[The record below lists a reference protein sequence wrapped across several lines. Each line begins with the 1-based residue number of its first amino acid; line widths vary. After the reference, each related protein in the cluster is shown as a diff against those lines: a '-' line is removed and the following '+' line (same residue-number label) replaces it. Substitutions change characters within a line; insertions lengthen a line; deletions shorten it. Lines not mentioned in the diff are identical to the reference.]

1 MTDGSD
7 RPDSRAFDQ
16 DAPDGASSSYVHQ
29 ALELFA
35 EFGDREALVGGGRR
49 LTYTEVAAEVRGLA
63 GRLRQHGVR
72 PGAAVL
78 IMLGN
83 TVDAPLLQLALHL
96 LGCRTMW
103 IAPVTS
109 RREVDEFVALARP
122 DAFVYDPQEEDSLGA
137 TIAAGLVGVPVL
149 CLGPGGAGPDLTAGA
164 DPAAANGLA
173 AADGPAAAGGP
184 AAGDG
189 PSAADGEPA
198 RSPADAVPAPE
209 SFLQTSGTTGTPK
222 LVHHKESFYRQI
234 LALAA
239 DFRAAGFPLLR
250 HLSHSPMWLASG
262 QITTLFNLFT
272 GGVLFL
278 RQKWDPEAFIRT
290 VHTDRITSTFVT
302 PPMLYEVLDHPA
314 LDGADF
320 SAMFMFNVGAG
331 PAAPA
336 RLRQAIARFGPCL
349 RIVYGLSEAVVICA
363 LPGLTDDPEH
373 PERLRSCGRPYGDV
387 EVQIRDAD
395 GRILPA
401 GEDGE
406 VWVRTKLSFAGYYGQ
421 PELTAETLVDGWV
434 RTRDIGHLDAD
445 GYLYLV
451 DRMQDRI
458 LTRQRSWPIYSR
470 PIEDVLAAHPQVRAA
485 AVIGVPDPVAGEL
498 PYAYVVRS
506 PGATVTG
513 QELIDLVTR
522 ELSETWAPG
531 GVEFV
536 DALPLN
542 RSAKVDKRAL
552 RARYAAAHPIDDPD
566 MVAIGAPGAAV
577 TGRVP
582 EATGAAGSDA
592 AVGAGPDAGGAA

>member
-1 MTDGSD
+1 MTD
-7 RPDSRAFDQ
+7 RPN
-16 DAPDGASSSYVHQ
+16 YVHE
-29 ALELFA
+29 ALDLFA
-35 EFGDREALVGGGRR
+35 GFGDREALVGGGRR
-49 LTYTEVAAEVRGLA
+49 LTYPEVAAEVRGLA
-63 GRLRQHGVR
+63 GALLRHGVR

-78 IMLGN
+78 VMLGN
-83 TVDAPLLQLALHL
+83 TLEGPLLQLALHL
-96 LGCRTMW
+96 LGCRSMW
-103 IAPVTS
+103 VAPVTS
-109 RREVDEFVALARP
+109 RREVDEFVALAGP
-122 DAFVYDPQEEDSLGA
+122 DAFVHDPRDPLGA
-137 TIAAGLVGVPVL
+137 EIAAGLTGVPVL
-149 CLGPGGAGPDLTAGA
+149 CLGPGGAGPDLTA
-164 DPAAANGLA
+164 
-173 AADGPAAAGGP
+173 AG
-184 AAGDG
+184 
-189 PSAADGEPA
+189 GEPA
-198 RSPADAVPAPE
+198 DLPAGAPAPE

-222 LVHHKESFYRQI
+222 LVHHRESFYRQI

-278 RQKWDPEAFIRT
+278 REQWDPAAFIRT
-290 VHTDRITSTFVT
+290 VDTEKLTSTFVT

-363 LPGLTDDPEH
+363 LPGLTEDPEH

-387 EVQIRDAD
+387 AVEIRDAE
-395 GRILPA
+395 GRVLPA
-401 GEDGE
+401 GADGE
-406 VWVRTKLSFAGYYGQ
+406 VWVRTNLSFAGYHGQ

-434 RTRDIGHLDAD
+434 RTRDIGHLDDD

-451 DRMQDRI
+451 DRLQDRI

-470 PIEDVLAAHPQVRAA
+470 PIEDVLAAHPEVRAA

-498 PYAYVVRS
+498 PHAYVVPA

-513 QELIDLVTR
+513 DELIALVTR
-522 ELSETWAPG
+522 ELSDTWAPG
-531 GVEFV
+531 AVEFL

-552 RARYAAAHPIDDPD
+552 RARYAAAHPADAESLGT
-566 MVAIGAPGAAV
+566 AIGSPA
-577 TGRVP
+577 
-582 EATGAAGSDA
+582 
-592 AVGAGPDAGGAA
+592 

>member
-1 MTDGSD
+1 MTD
-7 RPDSRAFDQ
+7 RPN
-16 DAPDGASSSYVHQ
+16 YVHE
-29 ALELFA
+29 ALDLFA
-35 EFGDREALVGGGRR
+35 GFGDREALVGGGRR
-49 LTYTEVAAEVRGLA
+49 LTYPEVAAEVRGLA
-63 GRLRQHGVR
+63 GALLRHGVR

-78 IMLGN
+78 VMLGN
-83 TVDAPLLQLALHL
+83 TLDGPLLQLALHL
-96 LGCRTMW
+96 LGCRSMW
-103 IAPVTS
+103 VAPVTS
-109 RREVDEFVALARP
+109 RREVDEFVALAGP
-122 DAFVYDPQEEDSLGA
+122 DAFVHDPRDPLGA
-137 TIAAGLVGVPVL
+137 EIAAGLTGVPVL
-149 CLGPGGAGPDLTAGA
+149 CLGPGGAGPDLTA
-164 DPAAANGLA
+164 
-173 AADGPAAAGGP
+173 
-184 AAGDG
+184 
-189 PSAADGEPA
+189 ADGEPTDL
-198 RSPADAVPAPE
+198 PAGAPAPE

-222 LVHHKESFYRQI
+222 LVHHRESFYRQI

-278 RQKWDPEAFIRT
+278 REQWDPAAFIRT
-290 VHTDRITSTFVT
+290 VDTEKLTSTFVT

-363 LPGLTDDPEH
+363 LPGLTEDPEH

-387 EVQIRDAD
+387 AVEIRDAE
-395 GRILPA
+395 GRVLPA
-401 GEDGE
+401 GADGE
-406 VWVRTKLSFAGYYGQ
+406 VWVRTNLSFAGYHGQ

-434 RTRDIGHLDAD
+434 RTRDIGHLDDD

-451 DRMQDRI
+451 DRLQDRI

-470 PIEDVLAAHPQVRAA
+470 PIEDVLAAHPEVRAA

-498 PYAYVVRS
+498 PHAYVVPA

-513 QELIDLVTR
+513 DELIALVTR
-522 ELSETWAPG
+522 ELSDTWAPG
-531 GVEFV
+531 AVEFL

-552 RARYAAAHPIDDPD
+552 RARYAAAHPADAESLGT
-566 MVAIGAPGAAV
+566 AIGSPA
-577 TGRVP
+577 
-582 EATGAAGSDA
+582 
-592 AVGAGPDAGGAA
+592 

>member
-1 MTDGSD
+1 MTEGHH
-7 RPDSRAFDQ
+7 RPA
-16 DAPDGASSSYVHQ
+16 SYVRE

-35 EFGDREALVGGGRR
+35 GFGDREALVGDDRR
-49 LTYTEVAAEVRGLA
+49 LTYAEVATEVRALA
-63 GRLRQHGVR
+63 GALLRHGVR
-72 PGAAVL
+72 PGDAVL
-78 IMLGN
+78 VMLGN
-83 TVDAPLLQLALHL
+83 VVEAPLLQLAAHL

-109 RREVDEFVALARP
+109 RREVTEFAALARP
-122 DAFVYDPQEEDSLGA
+122 DVFVHDARDGGSLGA
-137 TIAAGLVGVPVL
+137 EIADGLDGVPVL
-149 CLGPGGAGPDLTAGA
+149 CLGPGGPGPDLTA
-164 DPAAANGLA
+164 DLA
-173 AADGPAAAGGP
+173 AADL
-184 AAGDG
+184 AAGDLTAAG
-189 PSAADGEPA
+189 PAPT
-198 RSPADAVPAPE
+198 PE

-222 LVHHKESFYRQI
+222 LVRHRESFYRQV

-239 DFRAAGFPLLR
+239 DFRDAGLPLLR

-262 QITTLFNLFT
+262 QITTLVGLFS

-278 RQKWDPEAFIRT
+278 RQRWDPEAFVRT
-290 VHTDRITSTFVT
+290 VQTDRINSTFVT

-320 SAMFMFNVGAG
+320 SSMFMFNVGAG

-387 EVQIRDAD
+387 TVQIRDPD
-395 GRILPA
+395 GRVLPA
-401 GEDGE
+401 GSDGE
-406 VWVRTKLSFAGYYGQ
+406 VWARTKLSFAGYHGQ

-434 RTRDIGHLDAD
+434 RTRDIGHLDDD

-451 DRMQDRI
+451 DRLQDRI
-458 LTRQRSWPIYSR
+458 LTRARSWPIYSR
-470 PIEDVLAAHPQVRAA
+470 PIEDVLAAHPRVRAA

-498 PYAYVVRS
+498 PYAYVVAA
-506 PGATVTG
+506 PGASVTEG
-513 QELIDLVTR
+513 ELIALVTR
-522 ELSETWAPG
+522 ELSDTWAPG
-531 GVEFV
+531 TVEFV

-552 RARYAAAHPIDDPD
+552 RARYAAAHPADPD
-566 MVAIGAPGAAV
+566 TVAIG
-577 TGRVP
+577 
-582 EATGAAGSDA
+582 GSS
-592 AVGAGPDAGGAA
+592 

>member
-1 MTDGSD
+1 MTD
-7 RPDSRAFDQ
+7 RPTT
-16 DAPDGASSSYVHQ
+16 YVHD

-35 EFGDREALVGGGRR
+35 GFGEREALVGDGRR
-49 LTYTEVAAEVRGLA
+49 LSYAEVAAEVRGLA
-63 GRLRQHGVR
+63 AALTAHGVR

-78 IMLGN
+78 VMLGN
-83 TVDAPLLQLALHL
+83 AVEGPLLQLALHL

-109 RREVDEFVALARP
+109 RREIDEFVRLARP
-122 DAFVYDPQEEDSLGA
+122 DVFVHHAHAADGLGA
-137 TIAAGLVGVPVL
+137 EIAASLPGVPVL
-149 CLGPGGAGPDLTAGA
+149 RLGAELT
-164 DPAAANGLA
+164 P
-173 AADGPAAAGGP
+173 AAGGP
-184 AAGDG
+184 L
-189 PSAADGEPA
+189 PE
-198 RSPADAVPAPE
+198 AVPAPE

-222 LVHHKESFYRQI
+222 LVHHRESFYRQV

-278 RQKWDPEAFIRT
+278 RQQWDPEAFIRT
-290 VHTDRITSTFVT
+290 VDAERLTSTFVT

-314 LDGADF
+314 LPGADF

-387 EVQIRDAD
+387 TVQIRDAD
-395 GRILPA
+395 GRVLPA
-401 GEDGE
+401 GTDGE
-406 VWVRTKLSFAGYYGQ
+406 VWVRTNLSFHGYHGQ

-451 DRMQDRI
+451 DRLQDRI

-470 PIEDVLAAHPQVRAA
+470 PIEDVLAGHPQVRAA

-498 PYAYVVRS
+498 PYAYVVRA
-506 PGATVTG
+506 PGASVTG
-513 QELIDLVTR
+513 DELIALVTA
-522 ELSETWAPG
+522 ELSDTWAPG

-552 RARYAAAHPIDDPD
+552 RARYTTAHPVTEE
-566 MVAIGAPGAAV
+566 VA
-577 TGRVP
+577 
-582 EATGAAGSDA
+582 ATGGT
-592 AVGAGPDAGGAA
+592 P

>member
-1 MTDGSD
+1 MTD
-7 RPDSRAFDQ
+7 RPN
-16 DAPDGASSSYVHQ
+16 YVHE

-35 EFGDREALVGGGRR
+35 GFGDREALVGGGRR
-49 LTYTEVAAEVRGLA
+49 LTYPQVAAQVRGLA
-63 GRLRQHGVR
+63 AALRHHGVR

-78 IMLGN
+78 VMLGN
-83 TVDAPLLQLALHL
+83 TVEGPLLQLALHL
-96 LGCRTMW
+96 LGCRSMW
-103 IAPVTS
+103 VAPVTS
-109 RREVDEFVALARP
+109 RREVDEFVALSAP
-122 DAFVYDPQEEDSLGA
+122 EAFVHDPRDAQAVEV
-137 TIAAGLVGVPVL
+137 AAGLSGVPVL

-164 DPAAANGLA
+164 A
-173 AADGPAAAGGP
+173 GPAAELP
-184 AAGDG
+184 A
-189 PSAADGEPA
+189 E
-198 RSPADAVPAPE
+198 VPAPE
-209 SFLQTSGTTGTPK
+209 SILQTSGTTGTPK
-222 LVHHKESFYRQI
+222 LVHHRESFYRQV

-239 DFRAAGFPLLR
+239 DFRGAGFPLLR

-262 QITTLFNLFT
+262 QITTLINLFT

-278 RQKWDPEAFIRT
+278 REQWDPAAFVAT
-290 VHTDRITSTFVT
+290 VDAERLTSTFVT
-302 PPMLYEVLDHPA
+302 PPMLYEVLDHPD
-314 LDGADF
+314 LPGADF

-363 LPGLTDDPEH
+363 LPGLTEDPEH

-387 EVQIRDAD
+387 SVEIRDAG
-395 GRILPA
+395 GRVLPA

-406 VWVRTKLSFAGYYGQ
+406 VWVRTKLSFAGYHGQ

-451 DRMQDRI
+451 DRLQDRI

-470 PIEDVLAAHPQVRAA
+470 PIEDVLAGHPEVRAA

-498 PYAYVVRS
+498 PHAYVVPA
-506 PGATVTG
+506 PGASVTG
-513 QELIDLVTR
+513 EELIALVIR

-531 GVEFV
+531 AVEFV

-552 RARYAAAHPIDDPD
+552 RARYAAAHPAGADP
-566 MVAIGAPGAAV
+566 IGSPA
-577 TGRVP
+577 
-582 EATGAAGSDA
+582 
-592 AVGAGPDAGGAA
+592 

>member
-1 MTDGSD
+1 MTD
-7 RPDSRAFDQ
+7 RPN
-16 DAPDGASSSYVHQ
+16 YVHE

-35 EFGDREALVGGGRR
+35 GFGDREALVGGGRR
-49 LTYTEVAAEVRGLA
+49 LTYPQVAARVRGLA
-63 GRLRQHGVR
+63 AALCRHGVR

-78 IMLGN
+78 VMLGN
-83 TVDAPLLQLALHL
+83 TVEGPLLQLALHL
-96 LGCRTMW
+96 LGCRSMW
-103 IAPVTS
+103 VAPVTS
-109 RREVDEFVALARP
+109 RREVDEFVALSAP
-122 DAFVYDPQEEDSLGA
+122 EAFVYDPRDPQA
-137 TIAAGLVGVPVL
+137 VQIAAGLSGVPVL
-149 CLGPGGAGPDLTAGA
+149 CLGPGGAGPAL
-164 DPAAANGLA
+164 PAEAA
-173 AADGPAAAGGP
+173 GPAVELP
-184 AAGDG
+184 A
-189 PSAADGEPA
+189 E
-198 RSPADAVPAPE
+198 VPAPE

-222 LVHHKESFYRQI
+222 LVHHRESFYRQI

-239 DFRAAGFPLLR
+239 DFRGAGFPLLR

-278 RQKWDPEAFIRT
+278 REQWDPAAFIAT
-290 VHTDRITSTFVT
+290 VDAERLTSTFVT
-302 PPMLYEVLDHPA
+302 PPMLYEVLDHPD
-314 LDGADF
+314 LPGADF

-363 LPGLTDDPEH
+363 LPGLTEDPEH

-387 EVQIRDAD
+387 TVEIRDAD
-395 GRILPA
+395 GKVLPP
-401 GEDGE
+401 GDDGE
-406 VWVRTKLSFAGYYGQ
+406 VWVRTKLSFAGYHGR

-451 DRMQDRI
+451 DRLQDRI
-458 LTRQRSWPIYSR
+458 LTRARSWPIYSR
-470 PIEDVLAAHPQVRAA
+470 PIEDVLAGHPEVRAA

-498 PYAYVVRS
+498 PYAYVVPA
-506 PGATVTG
+506 PGASVTG
-513 QELIDLVTR
+513 EELIALVVR

-531 GVEFV
+531 AVEFV

-552 RARYAAAHPIDDPD
+552 RARYAAAHPADADSLGT
-566 MVAIGAPGAAV
+566 VIGSSA
-577 TGRVP
+577 
-582 EATGAAGSDA
+582 
-592 AVGAGPDAGGAA
+592 

>member
-1 MTDGSD
+1 MTDQ
-7 RPDSRAFDQ
+7 PN
-16 DAPDGASSSYVHQ
+16 YVHE

-35 EFGDREALVGGGRR
+35 RFGDREALVGGNRR
-49 LTYTEVAAEVRGLA
+49 LTYPEVAAEVRGLA
-63 GRLRQHGVR
+63 GALLRHGVR
-72 PGAAVL
+72 PGDAVL
-78 IMLGN
+78 VMLGN
-83 TVDAPLLQLALHL
+83 PVEGPLLQLALHL
-96 LGCRTMW
+96 LGCRSMW

-122 DAFVYDPQEEDSLGA
+122 DAFVHDPRDPVGA
-137 TIAAGLVGVPVL
+137 EIAAGLAGVPVL
-149 CLGPGGAGPDLTAGA
+149 CLGPGGAGPDLTAA
-164 DPAAANGLA
+164 
-173 AADGPAAAGGP
+173 
-184 AAGDG
+184 
-189 PSAADGEPA
+189 GEPVEL
-198 RSPADAVPAPE
+198 PAKVPAPE

-222 LVHHKESFYRQI
+222 LVHHRENFYRQV

-239 DFRAAGFPLLR
+239 DFRAAGLPLLR

-278 RQKWDPEAFIRT
+278 RERWDPEAFIRT
-290 VHTDRITSTFVT
+290 VDAERLTSTFVT

-387 EVQIRDAD
+387 AVEIRDPD
-395 GRILPA
+395 GRVLTP

-406 VWVRTKLSFAGYYGQ
+406 VWVRTKLSFAGYHGQ

-434 RTRDIGHLDAD
+434 RTRDIGHLDTD

-451 DRMQDRI
+451 DRLQDRI

-470 PIEDVLAAHPQVRAA
+470 PIEDVLAAHPEVRAA

-498 PYAYVVRS
+498 PYAYVVPA

-513 QELIDLVTR
+513 HDLIALVTR

-531 GVEFV
+531 AVEFV
-536 DALPLN
+536 GALPLN

-552 RARYAAAHPIDDPD
+552 RARYAVAHPTDTD
-566 MVAIGAPGAAV
+566 
-577 TGRVP
+577 
-582 EATGAAGSDA
+582 
-592 AVGAGPDAGGAA
+592 AVGTVIGSPT

>member
-1 MTDGSD
+1 MTD
-7 RPDSRAFDQ
+7 RPN
-16 DAPDGASSSYVHQ
+16 YVHE

-35 EFGDREALVGGGRR
+35 GFGDREALVGGGRR
-49 LTYTEVAAEVRGLA
+49 LTYPRVAAEVRGLA
-63 GRLRQHGVR
+63 AALRRHGVR

-78 IMLGN
+78 VMLGN
-83 TVDAPLLQLALHL
+83 TVEGPLLQLALHL
-96 LGCRTMW
+96 LGCRSMW

-109 RREVDEFVALARP
+109 RREIDEFVALAAP
-122 DAFVYDPQEEDSLGA
+122 EVFVHDPRDPLGGQL
-137 TIAAGLVGVPVL
+137 AAGLAGVPVL
-149 CLGPGGAGPDLTAGA
+149 CLGPGGAGPDLTADGAPADGTPVHRAAPA
-164 DPAAANGLA
+164 DP
-173 AADGPAAAGGP
+173 PASG
-184 AAGDG
+184 
-189 PSAADGEPA
+189 
-198 RSPADAVPAPE
+198 PAPE

-222 LVHHKESFYRQI
+222 LVHHRESFYRQV

-278 RQKWDPEAFIRT
+278 REQWDPATFIATAHAERL
-290 VHTDRITSTFVT
+290 TSTFVT
-302 PPMLYEVLDHPA
+302 PPMLYEVLDHPD
-314 LDGADF
+314 LPGADF

-336 RLRQAIARFGPCL
+336 RLRQAIDRFGPCL

-363 LPGLTDDPEH
+363 QPGLTEDPEH

-387 EVQIRDAD
+387 TVEIRDAD
-395 GRILPA
+395 GRVLPA
-401 GEDGE
+401 GADGE
-406 VWVRTKLSFAGYYGQ
+406 VWARTKLSFAGYHGQ

-434 RTRDIGHLDAD
+434 RTRDIGHLDDD
-445 GYLYLV
+445 GFLYLV

-470 PIEDVLAAHPQVRAA
+470 PIEDVLAGHPEVRAA

-498 PYAYVVRS
+498 PHAYVVAA
-506 PGATVTG
+506 PGASVTG
-513 QELIDLVTR
+513 DELIALVTR

-531 GVEFV
+531 AVEFV

-552 RARYAAAHPIDDPD
+552 RARYAAAHPI
-566 MVAIGAPGAAV
+566 
-577 TGRVP
+577 
-582 EATGAAGSDA
+582 GSPA
-592 AVGAGPDAGGAA
+592 

>member
-1 MTDGSD
+1 MTD
-7 RPDSRAFDQ
+7 RPN
-16 DAPDGASSSYVHQ
+16 YVHE
-29 ALELFA
+29 ALDLFA
-35 EFGDREALVGGGRR
+35 GFGDREALVGGGRR
-49 LTYTEVAAEVRGLA
+49 LTYPEVAAEVRGLA
-63 GRLRQHGVR
+63 GALLRHGVR

-78 IMLGN
+78 VMLGN
-83 TVDAPLLQLALHL
+83 TLEGPLLQLALHL
-96 LGCRTMW
+96 LGCRSMW
-103 IAPVTS
+103 VAPVTS
-109 RREVDEFVALARP
+109 RREVDEFVALAGP
-122 DAFVYDPQEEDSLGA
+122 DAFVHDPRDPLGA
-137 TIAAGLVGVPVL
+137 RIAAGLTGVPVL
-149 CLGPGGAGPDLTAGA
+149 CLGPGGAGPDLTAAGGEPA
-164 DPAAANGLA
+164 DLPAAA
-173 AADGPAAAGGP
+173 
-184 AAGDG
+184 
-189 PSAADGEPA
+189 
-198 RSPADAVPAPE
+198 PAPE

-222 LVHHKESFYRQI
+222 LVHHRESFYRQI

-278 RQKWDPEAFIRT
+278 REQWDPAAFIRT
-290 VHTDRITSTFVT
+290 VDTEKLTSTFVT

-363 LPGLTDDPEH
+363 LPGLTEDPEH

-387 EVQIRDAD
+387 AVEIRDAE
-395 GRILPA
+395 GRVLPA
-401 GEDGE
+401 GADGE
-406 VWVRTKLSFAGYYGQ
+406 VWVRTKLSFAGYHGQ

-451 DRMQDRI
+451 DRLQDRI

-470 PIEDVLAAHPQVRAA
+470 PIEDVLAAHPEVRAA

-498 PYAYVVRS
+498 PHAYVVPA

-513 QELIDLVTR
+513 DELIALVTG

-531 GVEFV
+531 AVEFL

-552 RARYAAAHPIDDPD
+552 RARYAAAHPADAESLGT
-566 MVAIGAPGAAV
+566 AIGSPA
-577 TGRVP
+577 
-582 EATGAAGSDA
+582 
-592 AVGAGPDAGGAA
+592 

>member
-1 MTDGSD
+1 MTD
-7 RPDSRAFDQ
+7 RPN
-16 DAPDGASSSYVHQ
+16 YVHE
-29 ALELFA
+29 ALDLLA
-35 EFGDREALVGGGRR
+35 GFGDREALVGGGRR
-49 LTYTEVAAEVRGLA
+49 LTYPEVTAEVRGLA
-63 GRLRQHGVR
+63 GALLRHGVH
-72 PGAAVL
+72 PGDAVL
-78 IMLGN
+78 VMLGN
-83 TVDAPLLQLALHL
+83 TVEGPLLQLALHL
-96 LGCRTMW
+96 LGCRSMW
-103 IAPVTS
+103 VAPVTS

-122 DAFVYDPQEEDSLGA
+122 DAFVHDPRDPLGA
-137 TIAAGLVGVPVL
+137 RIAAELTGVPVL
-149 CLGPGGAGPDLTAGA
+149 CLGPGGASPDLTAPG
-164 DPAAANGLA
+164 
-173 AADGPAAAGGP
+173 
-184 AAGDG
+184 
-189 PSAADGEPA
+189 GEPA
-198 RSPADAVPAPE
+198 GLPATPPAPE

-222 LVHHKESFYRQI
+222 LVHHRESFYRQI

-278 RQKWDPEAFIRT
+278 REQWDPAAFIRT
-290 VHTDRITSTFVT
+290 VDTEKLTSTFVT

-363 LPGLTDDPEH
+363 LPGLTEDPEH

-387 EVQIRDAD
+387 AVEIRDAD
-395 GRILPA
+395 GRVLPA
-401 GEDGE
+401 GVDGE
-406 VWVRTKLSFAGYYGQ
+406 VWVRTNLSFAGYHGQ

-451 DRMQDRI
+451 DRLQDRI

-470 PIEDVLAAHPQVRAA
+470 PIEDVLAAHPEVRAA

-498 PYAYVVRS
+498 PHAYVVAA

-513 QELIDLVTR
+513 EELIALVTR

-531 GVEFV
+531 AVEFL

-552 RARYAAAHPIDDPD
+552 RARYAAAHP
-566 MVAIGAPGAAV
+566 A
-577 TGRVP
+577 
-582 EATGAAGSDA
+582 
-592 AVGAGPDAGGAA
+592 DAGALGTVLGSRA